1 MASAQGL
8 RYASI
13 GHYIPTDS
21 TIHRLDPRAKLLS
34 AGLIVIA
41 MVLATGQLIHLAL
54 LAAVLLMAAL
64 ARIPWRF
71 LFAPLRPLLPVF
83 AVLAL
88 FQFLFAGAP
97 NVAGNGTIS
106 LTLPPIVLRLV
117 IALTSLVRLVN
128 LVLLVT
134 LLTSTTS
141 SSGLSSAIE
150 LLLRPLNAIGLPGH
164 ELALVGSIALRFM
177 PIFGETLESIM
188 LAQRA
193 RGVSLEP
200 RSRWKLLDNVRTMG
214 NLVVPLF
221 VDLFRRVDELS
232 LAMQARC
239 YQGGRGRT
247 RLNQPTY
254 RPKDYLVVTL
264 AALLLFAVLAAQR
277 GGIA

>member
-1 MASAQGL
+1 MASAEGL

-21 TIHRLDPRAKLLS
+21 GIHRLDPRTKLVS
-34 AGLIVIA
+34 AGLITIA
-41 MVLATGQLIHLAL
+41 MVIATGHLIHLAL
-54 LAAVLLMAAL
+54 LAVVLLMAAL

-71 LFAPLRPLLPVF
+71 LFAPLGPLLPVF

-88 FQFLFAGAP
+88 FQFLFAGTP
-97 NVAGNGTIS
+97 NPAANGVANLSI
-106 LTLPPIVLRLV
+106 PPVALRV
-117 IALTSLVRLVN
+117 ITAVTSLVRLVN

-134 LLTSTTS
+134 LLTGTTS

-150 LLLRPLNAIGLPGH
+150 LLLWPLNTIGLPGH

-247 RLNQPTY
+247 RLNQPAF
-254 RPKDYLVVTL
+254 RPRDYIVITL
-264 AALLLFAVLAAQR
+264 AALLLVAVVAA
-277 GGIA
+277 